1 MIEKIYKM
9 FYDIIKQNIILKEIT
24 VSKQIDKTNILNY
37 LKEHY
42 SEFKNKYNVEKIGL
56 FGSYARDEATEN
68 SDIDIFVKMKPSLF
82 DMVAIKEQIEND
94 LNRKVDII
102 REHKNI
108 KPIFLKMIQKD
119 LIYA

>member
-1 MIEKIYKM
+1 M
-9 FYDIIKQNIILKEIT
+9 
-24 VSKQIDKTNILNY
+24 SKQIDKTNILNY

-94 LNRKVDII
+94 LDRKVDIV

-119 LIYA
+119 LIYVQ

>member
-1 MIEKIYKM
+1 MSEP
-9 FYDIIKQNIILKEIT
+9 
-24 VSKQIDKTNILNY
+24 IDKTNILNY

-94 LNRKVDII
+94 LDRKVDII

>member
-1 MIEKIYKM
+1 M
-9 FYDIIKQNIILKEIT
+9 
-24 VSKQIDKTNILNY
+24 SKPIDKINILNY

-42 SEFKNKYNVEKIGL
+42 SEFKSKYNVEQIGL

-94 LNRKVDII
+94 LNKKVDII

-119 LIYA
+119 LIYVQ

>member
-1 MIEKIYKM
+1 M
-9 FYDIIKQNIILKEIT
+9 
-24 VSKQIDKTNILNY
+24 SKPIDKTNILDY

>member
-1 MIEKIYKM
+1 
-9 FYDIIKQNIILKEIT
+9 

-42 SEFKNKYNVEKIGL
+42 SEFKHKYNVEKIGL

>member
-1 MIEKIYKM
+1 M
-9 FYDIIKQNIILKEIT
+9 
-24 VSKQIDKTNILNY
+24 DKTNILNY

>member
-1 MIEKIYKM
+1 M
-9 FYDIIKQNIILKEIT
+9 
-24 VSKQIDKTNILNY
+24 SKPIDKTNILNY

-42 SEFKNKYNVEKIGL
+42 SEFKSKYNVEQIGL

-94 LNRKVDII
+94 LDRKVDIV

>member
-1 MIEKIYKM
+1 MSKKI
-9 FYDIIKQNIILKEIT
+9 DR
-24 VSKQIDKTNILNY
+24 SNILNY

-42 SEFKNKYNVEKIGL
+42 SEFKNKYHVEKIGL
-56 FGSYARDEATEN
+56 FGSYARDEASEN

-94 LNRKVDII
+94 LDRKVDII

>member
-1 MIEKIYKM
+1 M
-9 FYDIIKQNIILKEIT
+9 
-24 VSKQIDKTNILNY
+24 SKPIDKTNILNY

-94 LNRKVDII
+94 LDRKVDII

>member
-1 MIEKIYKM
+1 M
-9 FYDIIKQNIILKEIT
+9 
-24 VSKQIDKTNILNY
+24 SKTINKTNILNY

-94 LNRKVDII
+94 LDRKVDII

>member
-1 MIEKIYKM
+1 MK
-9 FYDIIKQNIILKEIT
+9 KEEIN
-24 VSKQIDKTNILNY
+24 KTNILNY

-42 SEFKNKYNVEKIGL
+42 IEFKNKYDVEQIGL
-56 FGSYARDEATEN
+56 FGSYARDEASEN

-94 LNRKVDII
+94 LDKKVDII

-119 LIYA
+119 LIYV

>member
-1 MIEKIYKM
+1 M
-9 FYDIIKQNIILKEIT
+9 
-24 VSKQIDKTNILNY
+24 SKQIDKTNILNY

-108 KPIFLKMIQKD
+108 KPIFLKMIKKD
-119 LIYA
+119 LIYVKRSAKLGS

>member
-1 MIEKIYKM
+1 M
-9 FYDIIKQNIILKEIT
+9 
-24 VSKQIDKTNILNY
+24 SKPIDKTNILNY

-56 FGSYARDEATEN
+56 FGSYARDEASEN

>member
-1 MIEKIYKM
+1 M
-9 FYDIIKQNIILKEIT
+9 
-24 VSKQIDKTNILNY
+24 SKPIDKTNILNY

-42 SEFKNKYNVEKIGL
+42 SEFKKKYNVEQIGL

-94 LNRKVDII
+94 LDRKVDII

>member
-1 MIEKIYKM
+1 M
-9 FYDIIKQNIILKEIT
+9 
-24 VSKQIDKTNILNY
+24 SKQIDKTNILNY

-42 SEFKNKYNVEKIGL
+42 SEFKHKYNVEKIGL

>member
-1 MIEKIYKM
+1 M
-9 FYDIIKQNIILKEIT
+9 
-24 VSKQIDKTNILNY
+24 SKPIDKTNILDY

-94 LNRKVDII
+94 LDRKVDII